1 MGRFTSKNNKDKAHR
16 QSSRLSAEPIMLLER
31 RIAFDAAAVATL
43 AATRTIAD
51 KVTNAQ
57 VANLL
62 GAARNMASGSAS
74 IPVLSAV
81 DASRASSPA
90 ANEIVFI
97 DGGVADI
104 KTLVAD
110 ISSQLPAHAEIVLL
124 DSTKNG
130 VDQIA
135 QVLAAHQG
143 VSLVQI
149 VSHGSAG
156 NLYLGTADL
165 NVGSMTTTYAA
176 DMATIKASL
185 AAHAQVLV
193 YGCDFAQGTAGIDAA
208 RTFAQLTGAEIA
220 ASTNLTGAASFG
232 ADWTLEFHTG
242 TMPVTASFDARTMA
256 NWNHDLAIVTNS
268 YAWPGTGTPAMNTAT
283 NVTVAGTA
291 GAMTWKATGTGA
303 SVYANTPTGAFS
315 GGTSQNSLLLQAN
328 TTSTTTG
335 ETLTFTFNS
344 VLYHQGVQTL
354 NFDIFNIDFSAGGWS
369 DKVVVTAYDTK
380 GNVLPASALAAVP
393 LATAIPTNPV
403 EFSTTTSGN
412 SLVLTGT
419 STDPAQTFNV
429 PQDSAAV
436 TVKGTAGVNI
446 GSIKIDY
453 VSGTSGTSTGI
464 VGIGTISTTYDNAT
478 LFASSGLPNKTYN
491 DSQSGI
497 SIGTSTAFTNV
508 TTNSVTYSA
517 SGLPSGLSINAAT
530 GVISGTLSH
539 DASLNAPVT
548 SGSGATLDGTYS
560 VTVTALDSAGNKAT
574 TSFSLDSLNQAPVL
588 GTATANQSNVDG
600 ASIAPVDASKAFA
613 DPNVGDIVTYSAIGL
628 PAGLT
633 INPTTGVI
641 SGSVGATDPTGVYAV
656 HVTATDNK
664 GAATTEAFSWA
675 IGNVPPVTVGTLPN
689 KTVNDGQSA
698 SIATAAGFSDPLGLP
713 LTYSAAGL
721 PLGLIINAA
730 TGVISGTVDHNASTL
745 GPYNV
750 TVSVA
755 DGQGGTTS
763 QSFTLTSLNQA
774 PVLGTATANQSNV
787 DGATVSPVDASKA
800 FADPNVG
807 DIVTY
812 SANGLPAGLTINA
825 TTGVISGTVAANAA
839 PGSYSVTVIATDN
852 KGAATPETFTWNV
865 ADVPPV
871 VAAALPNKTVNDGQ
885 SASIVTASGF
895 SDPLGLPLTYSATG
909 LPAGL
914 SINAATGVI
923 SGTVDHNASTL
934 GPYNVTVS
942 VSDGQGGTVSAK
954 FIITANGQSSGLV
967 NPPLP
972 SGAIANAPTLTTST
986 PSTIDVA
993 GTQGI
998 VLQTVNGIS
1007 RLSSAPSLS
1016 ASNGIIDSTVN
1027 GISILRSSDTARNGS
1042 QNGPVAPHL
1051 QNSGIQDYGDGA
1063 GGRQLYEPMP
1073 FIGDSALGSAM
1084 FGSSGQEHAAQLYGL
1099 ETIIRDSVLYVEVK
1113 NTPGARDTVKS
1124 VTASLANGDPL
1135 PNWLQTD
1142 PRGMIF
1148 GHIPAGSEA
1157 ITLKVML
1164 ALKNG
1169 LQVTRTVNVTLTT
1182 GQITILKTRDHRVPA
1197 AATFTERLKQVGQRA
1212 PQHHM

>member
-613 DPNVGDIVTYSAIGL
+613 DPNVGDTVTYSANGL

-664 GAATTEAFSWA
+664 GAATTEAFTWA

-698 SIATAAGFSDPLGLP
+698 SISTAA
-713 LTYSAAGL
+713 
-721 PLGLIINAA
+721 
-730 TGVISGTVDHNASTL
+730 
-745 GPYNV
+745 
-750 TVSVA
+750 
-755 DGQGGTTS
+755 
-763 QSFTLTSLNQA
+763 
-774 PVLGTATANQSNV
+774 
-787 DGATVSPVDASKA
+787 
-800 FADPNVG
+800 
-807 DIVTY
+807 
-812 SANGLPAGLTINA
+812 
-825 TTGVISGTVAANAA
+825 
-839 PGSYSVTVIATDN
+839 
-852 KGAATPETFTWNV
+852 
-865 ADVPPV
+865 
-871 VAAALPNKTVNDGQ
+871 
-885 SASIVTASGF
+885 GF